1 MAKRKRAKYRSCV
14 VQTTSAGL
22 LRFRFRWKTPDGCAR
37 KFAEATALRDTA
49 EDRQRV
55 ERQAEVIGAEI
66 RAGTFDYLKWFP
78 NGNRTAEFLAA
89 QGTPLSSPKTPSPL
103 HWTVRRYY
111 DQWIDR
117 MIPPTVRASAARDYR
132 SHFRN
137 YILAALGDVPL
148 PDLSL
153 AHLEDL
159 RVTMR
164 KGALSE
170 KTIRNTIDG
179 SLRAMVRDAAQ
190 DGIATGFPFAKVRW
204 PQKIVPGPSPFTE
217 EERDRILAYFKAK
230 RWKVGGFNDNRPH
243 YPYFAFL
250 YTLFFTGMRPS
261 EAVAVRTSC
270 VNLSA
275 RTIQVERSRHLGA
288 EAPPKTSGSRRAIR
302 LTRRNVEV
310 LRPLI
315 EPKAQPEEYLFK
327 NVRGEPI
334 DAANFYDLFRSA

>member
-1 MAKRKRAKYRSCV
+1 MDRPDDPADSPSVRGSRLQKPFPQLHTGRARRRSSARSFAGAFGRSPRDNAKGRA
-14 VQTTSAGL
+14 
-22 LRFRFRWKTPDGCAR
+22 FR
-37 KFAEATALRDTA
+37 
-49 EDRQRV
+49 EDHSEYHRRIV
-55 ERQAEVIGAEI
+55 E
-66 RAGTFDYLKWFP
+66 
-78 NGNRTAEFLAA
+78 
-89 QGTPLSSPKTPSPL
+89 
-103 HWTVRRYY
+103 
-111 DQWIDR
+111 
-117 MIPPTVRASAARDYR
+117 
-132 SHFRN
+132 SH
-137 YILAALGDVPL
+137 
-148 PDLSL
+148 
-153 AHLEDL
+153 
-159 RVTMR
+159 
-164 KGALSE
+164 
-170 KTIRNTIDG
+170 
-179 SLRAMVRDAAQ
+179 VRDAAQ